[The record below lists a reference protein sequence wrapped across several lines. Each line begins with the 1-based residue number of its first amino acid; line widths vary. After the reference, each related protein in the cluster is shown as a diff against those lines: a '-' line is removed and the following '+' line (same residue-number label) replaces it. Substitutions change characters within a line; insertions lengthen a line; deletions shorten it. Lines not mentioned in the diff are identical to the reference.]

1 MATRGNEAL
10 DASAVRLLEARAEFD
25 ARLHGGGKRFPVL
38 EFDRLWL
45 AICDYAAQMTHRNW
59 LHRDVARE
67 FSGFREYLQLEIFD
81 TPGEALRTA
90 ERMESIL
97 FGDHDPYPED
107 EEPPVPESMI
117 EETDDDYGCIEGE
130 CAGCGNLGRNN
141 EMGLCDDCSGKL
153 ERDLI
158 RERDWAYS
166 VTVYGMNN
174 SQRNEVRNQ
183 ILRKYGK
190 RHELIVPNGPAKP
203 RRKRRKNKKR
213 K

>member
-10 DASAVRLLEARAEFD
+10 DASAVRLLEARGELD
-25 ARLHGGGKRFPVL
+25 ARLYGPSKRFPAR
-38 EFDRLWL
+38 EFNRLWL
-45 AICDYAAQMTHRNW
+45 AFLEYSAQTTHRNW
-59 LHRDVARE
+59 LHGDVARE
-67 FSGFREYLQLEIFD
+67 FRDLPEYLQLEIFD

-97 FGDHDPYPED
+97 FGDHDPFPED

-117 EETDDDYGCIEGE
+117 EVTDDDYGCIEGE
-130 CAGCGNLGRNN
+130 CAGCGNFGRNN
-141 EMGLCDDCSGKL
+141 EVGLCGDCSGKL

-158 RERDWAYS
+158 RDRAWNYS
-166 VTVYGMNN
+166 LTVYGMND

-203 RRKRRKNKKR
+203 RR
-213 K
+213 